1 MKKILASVPIVILI
15 VLTAFTKSS
24 TKKLD
29 KEIFDVKEELRFLNE
44 KYELVLLDHNFLS
57 SPNKL
62 LEYQKRF
69 FENELI
75 PSNILNFKKIYSNKK
90 IIIIEDMVKIENN
103 NEKN

>member
-1 MKKILASVPIVILI
+1 MKKMLITIILSLI
-15 VLTAFTKSS
+15 IATALTKNS
-24 TKKLD
+24 TKKID
-29 KEIFDVKEELRFLNE
+29 NQIFNIKEDLRILNDE
-44 KYELVLLDHNFLS
+44 YKLVLLDFNFLS

-62 LEYQKRF
+62 LEYQKSF

-75 PSNILNFKKIYSNKK
+75 PSNILNFKKIYSKKK

>member
-1 MKKILASVPIVILI
+1 MKKMLITIILSLI
-15 VLTAFTKSS
+15 IATALTKNS
-24 TKKLD
+24 TKKID
-29 KEIFDVKEELRFLNE
+29 NQIFNIKEDLRILNDE
-44 KYELVLLDHNFLS
+44 YKLVLLDFNFLS

-62 LEYQKRF
+62 LEYQKSF

-90 IIIIEDMVKIENN
+90 SIIIEDMVKIENN

>member
-1 MKKILASVPIVILI
+1 MKKMLITIILSLI
-15 VLTAFTKSS
+15 IATALTKNS
-24 TKKLD
+24 TKKIDNQIFNIKEDLRILND
-29 KEIFDVKEELRFLNE
+29 KYK
-44 KYELVLLDHNFLS
+44 LVLLDFNFLS

-62 LEYQKRF
+62 LEYQKSF

>member
-1 MKKILASVPIVILI
+1 MKKILITIILSLI
-15 VLTAFTKSS
+15 IATALTKNS
-24 TKKLD
+24 TKKIDNQIFNIKEDLRILND
-29 KEIFDVKEELRFLNE
+29 KYK
-44 KYELVLLDHNFLS
+44 LVLLDFNFLS

-62 LEYQKRF
+62 LEYQKSF

>member
-1 MKKILASVPIVILI
+1 MKKMLITIILSLI
-15 VLTAFTKSS
+15 IATALTKNS
-24 TKKLD
+24 TKKID
-29 KEIFDVKEELRFLNE
+29 NQIFNIKEDLRILNDE
-44 KYELVLLDHNFLS
+44 YKLVLLDFNFLS

-62 LEYQKRF
+62 LEYQKSF

>member
-1 MKKILASVPIVILI
+1 MKKILITIILSLI
-15 VLTAFTKSS
+15 IATALTKNS
-24 TKKLD
+24 TKRIDNQIFNIKEDLRILND
-29 KEIFDVKEELRFLNE
+29 KYK
-44 KYELVLLDHNFLS
+44 LVLLDFNFLS

-62 LEYQKRF
+62 LEYQKSF